1 MDAMGSVLT
10 ARHLRKLLA
19 TAKRHFDT
27 FIVDLQRNELE
38 VRSPN
43 KMEFFHR
50 AVLNEVAVQLVRKVL
65 EHREAINQRLSESM
79 SYNEVC

>member
-10 ARHLRKLLA
+10 VRHLRKLLA

-79 SYNEVC
+79 AYNEVC